1 MIIDQKSIGE
11 SQKIYQEILQDLE
24 VAKKACEEARIT
36 AIRKHSRKGNLGNT
50 PVALNSSYHRE

>member
-24 VAKKACEEARIT
+24 VVKKACEEARIT
-36 AIRKHSRKGNLGNT
+36 VIRKHLRKGKLGNT
-50 PVALNSSYHRE
+50 PVAFNSSYHRE